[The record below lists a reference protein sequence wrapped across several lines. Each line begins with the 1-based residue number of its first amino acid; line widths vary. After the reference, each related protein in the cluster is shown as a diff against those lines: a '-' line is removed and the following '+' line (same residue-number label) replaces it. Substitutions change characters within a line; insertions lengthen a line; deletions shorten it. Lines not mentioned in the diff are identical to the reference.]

1 MMFRYADPVLDAEAY
16 YAYCEQR
23 QAEWEAKCV
32 KCEVCGKPI
41 DPNYDKFSFEIND
54 VYICEECYSKLMKQV
69 TEALGENDFFADWL
83 DTSARE
89 VLYKETYIPD

>member
-1 MMFRYADPVLDAEAY
+1 MMYRYADPVLDAEAY

-41 DPNYDKFSFEIND
+41 DPNYEPQNFDNND
-54 VYICEECYSKLMKQV
+54 VYICEDCYKDLMRKV
-69 TEALGENDFFADWL
+69 TKALGDNCFFADWL
-83 DTSARE
+83 DTAARE
-89 VLYKETYIPD
+89 VFETDTYIPD